1 MRFALLSDIHANL
14 HALHACLAHAR
25 ARQVD
30 RFIFL
35 GDLVGYGGDP
45 SPVVEHVM
53 QMALNEGA
61 IVLLGNH
68 DVLALRPPR
77 TVTTMGDYTAS
88 WTNAQLSPEHL
99 DWLGSLPLT
108 CQIGSSLFVH
118 ASAHAPYE
126 WHYVYE
132 RPIAHTSLLAT
143 EDWQGVRY
151 VFCGH
156 THVQTL
162 FCQTGERN
170 AARTQVARVVTDTP
184 LLLAAQKKWHASIGS
199 VGQPRDGNP
208 HAMYAVLELPDLDK
222 DAPSNI
228 TFFRI
233 PYDYSAAADTIR
245 RVGLFDF
252 FADRLEEGR

>member
-30 RFIFL
+30 RFVFL

-45 SPVVEHVM
+45 APVVEHIR
-53 QMALNEGA
+53 QMTLSEGA
-61 IVLLGNH
+61 IALLGNH
-68 DVLALRPPR
+68 DVLAIRPPR

-88 WTNAQLSPEHL
+88 WTHSQLSPEHL

-108 CQIGSSLFVH
+108 SQIGSCLFVH
-118 ASAHAPYE
+118 ASVHAPYE
-126 WHYVYE
+126 WNYVYE
-132 RPIAHTSLLAT
+132 RPVAHISLQAA
-143 EDWQGVRY
+143 DAWQGVRY

-162 FCQTGERN
+162 FCQTREKEDF
-170 AARTQVARVVTDTP
+170 RTQAARVVTDTP
-184 LLLAAQKKWHASIGS
+184 MALHPQRKWHSSIGS

-208 HAMYAVLELPDLDK
+208 HAMYALLDVSDTDNHAPAEL
-222 DAPSNI
+222 

-245 RVGLFDF
+245 RAGLNDF
-252 FADRLEEGR
+252 FADRLAEGR

>member
-1 MRFALLSDIHANL
+1 MRLALLSDIHANL

-45 SPVVEHVM
+45 SPVVEHIM

-61 IVLLGNH
+61 MVLLGNH

-108 CQIGSSLFVH
+108 CQIGNSLFVH

-126 WHYVYE
+126 WNYVYE
-132 RPIAHTSLLAT
+132 RPVAHTSLLAAD
-143 EDWQGVRY
+143 DWHDVRY
-151 VFCGH
+151 VFSGH
-156 THVQTL
+156 THVQML
-162 FCQTGERN
+162 FCQTLEKHG
-170 AARTQVARVVTDTP
+170 ARTQTARVVTDTP
-184 LLLAAQKKWHASIGS
+184 LLLSPQKKWQASIGS

-208 HAMYAVLELPDLDK
+208 HAMYALLETPDLDTSIP
-222 DAPSNI
+222 AQL